1 MKSLYI
7 HIPFCNRI
15 CTYCD
20 FTKVLINN
28 QPVDDYIEAL
38 IKEMKTLEHQDF
50 ETVYVGG
57 GTPTALSERQLEHL
71 LSFISENFTVSGEY
85 TFEANPDEVTTAKLD
100 LLKQYGVNR
109 VSLGVQSFNDEI
121 LKVLNRS
128 HDFDDIFRSIDHL
141 EKIGL
146 TNYSMDLMYNLP
158 GETFDDIDTSL
169 KYVEE
174 LRPKHISW
182 YSLIIEPH
190 TVFYNEIRKGR
201 MKIDDDNKEAEKYI
215 QVMDGLQKLGYPQY
229 EISNFAVKDYESGHN
244 KTYWHNDNYY
254 GVGAGAHGYIN
265 NERYYNVKPVPHYIK
280 AVNEYDSAVKET
292 IRLSETEMIEEE
304 MFLGLRM
311 TEGVSKERFR
321 EKYGVGLDEYYKEE
335 LDSLKGKRWIKDD
348 GSNIALTDAGRMVG
362 NEVFMRFLKSS

>member
-71 LSFISENFTVSGEY
+71 LSFITENFTVSGEY

-229 EISNFAVKDYESGHN
+229 EISNFAVKDYESAHN

-280 AVNEYDSAVKET
+280 AVNENDSAVKET

-348 GSNIALTDAGRMVG
+348 GSSIALTSSGRMVG
-362 NEVFMRFLKSS
+362 NEVFMTFLKFS

>member
-20 FTKVLINN
+20 FTKVLIKN
-28 QPVDDYIEAL
+28 QPVDDYIDAL
-38 IKEMKTLEHQDF
+38 IMEMKTLEHKDF
-50 ETVYVGG
+50 KTVYVGG
-57 GTPTALSERQLEHL
+57 GTPTALSEAQLERL
-71 LSFISENFTVSGEY
+71 LKFISENFTVSGEY
-85 TFEANPDEVTTAKLD
+85 TFEANPDEVTTGKLD
-100 LLKQYGVNR
+100 LLKNYGVNR
-109 VSLGVQSFNDEI
+109 VSLGVQSFNDDI

-146 TNYSMDLMYNLP
+146 SNYSMDLMYNLP
-158 GETFDDIDTSL
+158 GETFNDIDTSL
-169 KYVEE
+169 RYVEE
-174 LRPKHISW
+174 LKPKHISW

-190 TVFYNEIRKGR
+190 TVFYNEIKKGR
-201 MKIDDDNKEAEKYI
+201 LKIDDDNKEAEKYLH
-215 QVMDGLQKLGYPQY
+215 VMDGLQAIGYPQY
-229 EISNFAVKDYESGHN
+229 EISNFAEKEYESEHN
-244 KTYWHNDNYY
+244 KTYWRNDNYY

-280 AVNEYDSAVKET
+280 SMNENHSAVKET
-292 IRLSETEMIEEE
+292 IELSETEKIEEE

-321 EKYGVGLDEYYKEE
+321 GKFNVGLDEYYKDE
-335 LDSLKGKRWIKDD
+335 LSFLKDKKWITDD
-348 GSNIALTDAGRMVG
+348 GRHIALTDSGRMVG
-362 NEVFMRFLKSS
+362 NEVFIAFLKSS